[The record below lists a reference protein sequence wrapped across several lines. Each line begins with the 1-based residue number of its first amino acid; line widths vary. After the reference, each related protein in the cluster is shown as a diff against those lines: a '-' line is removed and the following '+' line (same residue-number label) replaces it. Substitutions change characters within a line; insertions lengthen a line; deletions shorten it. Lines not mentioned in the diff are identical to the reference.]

1 MWPCQASTSHRSP
14 STGQAFGT
22 SDRERRNWHD
32 ARMRTARGAGGGR
45 RALQQ
50 DMEQFTA
57 ISTLRGIM
65 FLSRGNVYHGSSE
78 FARFHH
84 FEKMLFSRSRAPF
97 QGRRPHRLRWRAS
110 EKNKKKMESDGG
122 ASTRASTRATAA
134 RSAALLRPLRSA
146 PLAERRRSS
155 TRPGGRRGRRRPQ
168 QGAEAKGA
176 ARQAP
181 RPGAARRR
189 ARRAK
194 PSWPRSSAAPGSGAL

>member
-1 MWPCQASTSHRSP
+1 MFVICIATSIEGCTPKGVNSYPVNTTVWVSLTLVLLSSTR
-14 STGQAFGT
+14 AALAT
-22 SDRERRNWHD
+22 S
-32 ARMRTARGAGGGR
+32 G
-45 RALQQ
+45 
-50 DMEQFTA
+50 
-57 ISTLRGIM
+57 
-65 FLSRGNVYHGSSE
+65 
-78 FARFHH
+78 
-84 FEKMLFSRSRAPF
+84 PF
-97 QGRRPHRLRWRAS
+97 QGRAGGLIACDGERARRT
-110 EKNKKKMESDGG
+110 KKKMESDGG

-194 PSWPRSSAAPGSGAL
+194 PSWPRSSAVPGSRRSGHGV